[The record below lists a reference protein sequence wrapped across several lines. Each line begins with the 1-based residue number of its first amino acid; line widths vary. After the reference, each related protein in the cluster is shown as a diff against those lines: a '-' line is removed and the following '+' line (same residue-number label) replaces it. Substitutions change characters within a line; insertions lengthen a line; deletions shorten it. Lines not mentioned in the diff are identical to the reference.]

1 MSSIKNKRA
10 RHPGIPQRKN
20 STENPASPT
29 KPPDPKKRCD
39 GATVMEEDWKKIPTQ
54 DEIRTQRLKE
64 REERKKKIEQ
74 QKLSGKKESKKKSKS
89 SAKKEDDDEDS
100 FVVAGRSDD
109 ESTVAPKQPAKS
121 KNKDEKVGDDDEVT
135 PTSKKTA
142 DTKASRGRSRSVNAR
157 DSEKSK
163 SNKSRSR
170 SASKPREAGGG
181 KGKRG
186 QSVPPKAKKAKSR
199 KSRGLSVDSAV
210 SEQSQQAGES
220 SSSSSTPPANKRRQ
234 SKDPPKSS
242 KSAKF
247 KDDIPNNEG
256 KTASTKKHAKAK
268 KKESYAKK
276 ASTEIKKSWIY
287 ETIIHF
293 DTKLTK
299 CNKPCDVMYGRMA
312 DVLRV
317 FQEYDPECAIGDHLN
332 SKAEPIRSPAEYNW
346 KSHTTYQRHYT
357 LDWEPEWQWDKIGD
371 KGRAFKGAFILLSD
385 KPAEEILRFCR
396 VDLRAAFKGSIAI
409 KEMQVLHT
417 NLDLILLGV
426 HANTNTESIAHSL
439 REGLKKAEE
448 EVFRRK
454 ELYELVGAGR
464 YEDSFEMLDNSWKS
478 LNFPE
483 MLGVR
488 SYPKQGPYEEA
499 KAGEDTSWKLAQH
512 IMTANHNFERIE
524 IALAEFKRSGALNR
538 LFGNQAIIVN
548 ISEITRGGKD
558 MYTSL
563 IIKHQNT
570 NRSVG
575 NVTLPGALNID
586 AETAIYFEELNEAG
600 EVVKYTYK
608 TMTVRDVIRKAYVK
622 IDGRKI
628 PVFQY
633 ASKTSGGHYQLWF
646 WDTVPEIRDFVNM
659 FSRQGAAY
667 LWHKCMQWGWS
678 EKETKELFQ
687 KSFDSNTAISA
698 MNSKWSDK
706 KGCAV
711 EIELSPE
718 AAAFLNFGSNPY
730 ILNEGEDKVSRQ
742 KRQKAAISRG
752 NLAPKDVGGVD
763 AEDLDSV
770 GDESNAETIVKR
782 KKKTEEDSSSDEE
795 DDVSQMSEEEEPSS
809 SDESTVAQAKRSG
822 EDSDEEEYED
832 YIIGS
837 DEDSAFSTK
846 AGREDLDSL
855 KEQGKKIGEDTA
867 REYQEKIKAMEM
879 DRQEEKD
886 AMNARMAELEERN
899 RQMAEMFAQLS
910 AAGGIP
916 QGGQKTPTAEE
927 KVSEEEVET
936 KTDADVS
943 AGNAGDA
950 PAPSV

>member
-1 MSSIKNKRA
+1 MR
-10 RHPGIPQRKN
+10 Q
-20 STENPASPT
+20 
-29 KPPDPKKRCD
+29 
-39 GATVMEEDWKKIPTQ
+39 
-54 DEIRTQRLKE
+54 
-64 REERKKKIEQ
+64 
-74 QKLSGKKESKKKSKS
+74 
-89 SAKKEDDDEDS
+89 
-100 FVVAGRSDD
+100 
-109 ESTVAPKQPAKS
+109 
-121 KNKDEKVGDDDEVT
+121 
-135 PTSKKTA
+135 
-142 DTKASRGRSRSVNAR
+142 
-157 DSEKSK
+157 
-163 SNKSRSR
+163 
-170 SASKPREAGGG
+170 GGG

-186 QSVPPKAKKAKSR
+186 QSVPPKTKKTKSK

-287 ETIIHF
+287 DTIIYF
-293 DTKLTK
+293 DTKLGK

-312 DVLRV
+312 EVLRV
-317 FQEYDPECAIGDHLN
+317 FQEYDPECAIGDHMN

-357 LDWEPEWQWDKIGD
+357 LDWEPDWQWDKIGD

-396 VDLRAAFKGSIAI
+396 VDLRAAFKGTITI

-426 HANTNTESIAHSL
+426 HANTHTETIAHSF
-439 REGLKKAEE
+439 REGLRKAEE

-464 YEDSFEMLDNSWKS
+464 YEESFEMLDHSWKA

-483 MLGVR
+483 ILGVR
-488 SYPKQGPYEEA
+488 SYPKQGPYEES
-499 KAGEDTSWKLAQH
+499 KAGDYSSWKLAH
-512 IMTANHNFERIE
+512 HFMTANHNFERIE

-538 LFGNQAIIVN
+538 LFGTQAIIVN
-548 ISEITRGGKD
+548 ISELTRGGKD

-586 AETAIYFEELNEAG
+586 AEMPIYFEELNAEG
-600 EVVKYTYK
+600 EVAKYTYK

-622 IDGRKI
+622 IGGRKI

-646 WDTVPEIRDFVNM
+646 WDTVPEIRDFVSM
-659 FSRQGAAY
+659 LSRQGAAY

-678 EKETKELFQ
+678 QKETRDLFQ

-742 KRQKAAISRG
+742 KSQKAAISRW

-770 GDESNAETIVKR
+770 GDESNAETVVKR
-782 KKKTEEDSSSDEE
+782 KKNAEEDSSSDEE
-795 DDVSQMSEEEEPSS
+795 DDVSQMSEDENQSS
-809 SDESTVAQAKRSG
+809 SDESTVAQAKGSG

-832 YIIGS
+832 YVVGS
-837 DEDSAFSTK
+837 DDDSTFSTK
-846 AGREDLDSL
+846 AGREELDSL
-855 KEQGKKIGEDTA
+855 KEQGKKIGEETA
-867 REYQEKIKAMEM
+867 REYQEKIEAMENE
-879 DRQEEKD
+879 RQAEKE

-910 AAGGIP
+910 AAGRIP
-916 QGGQKTPTAEE
+916 QGGQTIPTAERKTAE
-927 KVSEEEVET
+927 DGVEN
-936 KTDADVS
+936 KTDAGVS

>member
-1 MSSIKNKRA
+1 MSNRRREQGGTMMKSLQPPKNNKGLEVSLQILKLHA
-10 RHPGIPQRKN
+10 GGPVLSTPGTLRK
-20 STENPASPT
+20 T
-29 KPPDPKKRCD
+29 KK
-39 GATVMEEDWKKIPTQ
+39 T
-54 DEIRTQRLKE
+54 
-64 REERKKKIEQ
+64 
-74 QKLSGKKESKKKSKS
+74 KSK
-89 SAKKEDDDEDS
+89 
-100 FVVAGRSDD
+100 
-109 ESTVAPKQPAKS
+109 
-121 KNKDEKVGDDDEVT
+121 
-135 PTSKKTA
+135 
-142 DTKASRGRSRSVNAR
+142 
-157 DSEKSK
+157 
-163 SNKSRSR
+163 
-170 SASKPREAGGG
+170 
-181 KGKRG
+181 
-186 QSVPPKAKKAKSR
+186 

-287 ETIIHF
+287 DTIIHF
-293 DTKLTK
+293 DTKLGK

-346 KSHTTYQRHYT
+346 KSHTTFQRHYT
-357 LDWEPEWQWDKIGD
+357 LDWEPDWQWDKIGD

-396 VDLRAAFKGSIAI
+396 VDLRAAFKGSIII

-426 HANTNTESIAHSL
+426 HANTYTETIAYSF
-439 REGLKKAEE
+439 REGLRKAEE
-448 EVFRRK
+448 EVFHRK

-464 YEDSFEMLDNSWKS
+464 YEDSFEMLDNSWKA

-483 MLGVR
+483 ILGVR

-512 IMTANHNFERIE
+512 FMTANHNFERIE
-524 IALAEFKRSGALNR
+524 IALAEFRHSGALNR
-538 LFGNQAIIVN
+538 LFGTQAIIVN
-548 ISEITRGGKD
+548 ISELTRGGKD
-558 MYTSL
+558 MHTSL

-586 AETAIYFEELNEAG
+586 AEMPIYFEELNAETG
-600 EVVKYTYK
+600 EVSKYTYK

-622 IDGRKI
+622 IGGRKI

-659 FSRQGAAY
+659 FSRQGAAF

-678 EKETKELFQ
+678 QKETKDLCQ
-687 KSFDSNTAISA
+687 KSFDSNTAIST

-730 ILNEGEDKVSRQ
+730 ILNEGEDKVSWH

-752 NLAPKDVGGVD
+752 NLAPKDVGGID
-763 AEDLDSV
+763 AKDLDSV
-770 GDESNAETIVKR
+770 GEESNAETVVKR
-782 KKKTEEDSSSDEE
+782 KKKAEEESSSDDE
-795 DDVSQMSEEEEPSS
+795 DDVSQMSEDEEQSS
-809 SDESTVAQAKRSG
+809 SDESTVAQAKGSG
-822 EDSDEEEYED
+822 EDSDEEEYEE

-846 AGREDLDSL
+846 AGREELDSL

-867 REYQEKIKAMEM
+867 REYQERIKAMEI
-879 DRQEEKD
+879 DRQAERE

-916 QGGQKTPTAEE
+916 PGGQTTPTAEE
-927 KVSEEEVET
+927 KISEEEVRN
-936 KTDADVS
+936 KTDADAS
-943 AGNAGDA
+943 AGNAGGA
-950 PAPSV
+950 PAPTV